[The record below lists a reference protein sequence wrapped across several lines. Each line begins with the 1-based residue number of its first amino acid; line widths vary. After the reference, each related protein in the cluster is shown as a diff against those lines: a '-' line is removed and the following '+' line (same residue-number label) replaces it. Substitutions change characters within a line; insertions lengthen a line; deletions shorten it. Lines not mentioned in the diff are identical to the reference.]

1 MTASPLPFPYVGSG
15 RGDSVTLGALDAS
28 DHYLAVMQGG
38 AAGQWLWGLDVEED
52 EEQPQRPTAGAHLKS
67 DTGAAGRAGAVGAG
81 RGGLSEFV
89 FGSLNYGTNSL
100 TSGADA
106 AVAEARSTSPRRF
119 V

>member
-1 MTASPLPFPYVGSG
+1 VRSG

-28 DHYLAVMQGG
+28 DHHLAAVQGG

-52 EEQPQRPTAGAHLKS
+52 EEQQQRPTAGAHLRS
-67 DTGAAGRAGAVGAG
+67 DAGATGRAGASGAG
-81 RGGLSEFV
+81 RGGLSDFV
-89 FGSLNYGTNSL
+89 FGSLNYGTNAS